1 MDTLWFGLVLRE
13 VMLREVMLREVTLR
27 EVTPRGAVR
36 PQLP

>member
-13 VMLREVMLREVTLR
+13 VTLREVTLR
-27 EVTPRGAVR
+27 EMTPRGAVR